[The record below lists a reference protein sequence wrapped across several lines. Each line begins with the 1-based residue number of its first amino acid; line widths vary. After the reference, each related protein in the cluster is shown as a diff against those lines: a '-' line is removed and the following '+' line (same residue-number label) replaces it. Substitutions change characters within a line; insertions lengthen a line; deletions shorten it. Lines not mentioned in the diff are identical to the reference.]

1 MPDSLLPVIA
11 GTIWICTSF
20 GAPCG
25 VEAFCFFASR
35 LAEGMPVRA
44 NDFSQSAVEG
54 PRIFP
59 SRNASPGQRVQLE
72 PWAHCEQLVMSRRR
86 IDRTSFNCSESRQM
100 SMKRCCLTLPQDSG
114 NCTHG

>member
-1 MPDSLLPVIA
+1 MPESLPPVIA
-11 GTIWICTSF
+11 GTSCICTNRGTERLS
-20 GAPCG
+20 
-25 VEAFCFFASR
+25 FFANR

-72 PWAHCEQLVMSRRR
+72 PWAHCEQLDRSRSR
-86 IDRTSFNCSESRQM
+86 IERTSFSCSESRQM
-100 SMKRCCLTLPQDSG
+100 SIKRCCRTLPQDRG
-114 NCTHG
+114 NCTQG